1 MRSFKTFQSSC
12 KNVPTCISR
21 AMMIMFL
28 LVSTHMFINA
38 QATLSLQGILKKANG
53 IALEDDTYP
62 ITFKIYVVDSTQV
75 KWMETITDVEVVSG
89 IYSVIL
95 GANPMFPLNLAFDK
109 DYELGISIGSQEMRP
124 KVRLTSA
131 PYALALRG
139 STNQFPSSGQVLADK
154 VKVAQGV
161 IVNNGAPLVNNTDGS
176 RGYSFNNDNDSGLFS
191 TQEGKVSIYTN
202 GVERFRANTT
212 GTATIGND
220 TIQGTLGTNNINL
233 FNNGGINYNSS
244 QGNFQGWRLVDVD
257 PMGSISAQGVDADAN
272 GGWKQY
278 SKLSGEFMG
287 WNNSSGTQ
295 PEFLAPFG
303 TFIGNMMVPLTN
315 EHVLKKK
322 FKIAGD
328 FSEIKVKF
336 KYHVIDSWGVNDYGF
351 AGFAVQESGST
362 FRVGW
367 LESMPTL
374 ESANN
379 RFSTNAFESA
389 TQFAGFNT
397 VTDLSRDVEMTARR
411 SNIAPTDE
419 FWVFIGSATNGIYG
433 VGPVVI
439 WVR

>member
-1 MRSFKTFQSSC
+1 MKSNLLITFKLSNFITVLC
-12 KNVPTCISR
+12 
-21 AMMIMFL
+21 FL
-28 LVSTHMFINA
+28 LFTFCSFNIINA
-38 QATLSLQGILKKANG
+38 QATLSVQGIVKKSNG
-53 IALEDDTYP
+53 VALEDGEYP
-62 ITFKIYVVDSTQV
+62 ITFKLYAVTMPPSNVVLWD
-75 KWMETITDVEVVSG
+75 ETIPNVEVISG
-89 IYSVIL
+89 IYSEIL
-95 GANPMFPLNLAFDK
+95 GENPSDPLNIPFNA
-109 DYELGISIGSQEMRP
+109 DYELGISIGSQEMLPRI
-124 KVRLTSA
+124 RLTSA
-131 PYALALRG
+131 PYALSLRG
-139 STNQFPSSGQVLADK
+139 ETNQFPSTGLVLADDLR
-154 VKVAQGV
+154 VAQGV
-161 IVNNGAPLVNNTDGS
+161 LARAGVPGLSGVNKNGYGMI
-176 RGYSFNNDNDSGLFS
+176 GNNDTGLFS
-191 TQEGKVSIYTN
+191 TANGKVSLFVNNVEKLEVTAN
-202 GVERFRANTT
+202 GAKV
-212 GTATIGND
+212 
-220 TIQGTLGTNNINL
+220 LGTMNCNLAETNQVNI
-233 FNNGGINYNSS
+233 FSNGGITYTNSNNQS
-244 QGNFQGWRLVDVD
+244 FKGWRLADVD
-257 PMGSISAQGVDADAN
+257 PMESISAQGVDADAN

-295 PEFLAPFG
+295 PEFLAGFG
-303 TFIGNMMVPLTN
+303 TFIGNIMVPLTN

-336 KYHVIDSWGVNDYGF
+336 KYYVIDSWGVNDFGF

-389 TQFAGFNT
+389 TQFAGINT
-397 VTDLSRDVEMTARR
+397 ITDLSKDVEMTARR

-433 VGPVVI
+433 VGPVEI